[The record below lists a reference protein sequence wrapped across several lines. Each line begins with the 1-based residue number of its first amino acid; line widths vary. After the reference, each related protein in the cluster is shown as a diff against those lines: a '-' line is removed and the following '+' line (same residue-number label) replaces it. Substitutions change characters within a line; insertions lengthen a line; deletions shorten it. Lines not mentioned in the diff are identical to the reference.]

1 MLAPLARRIAV
12 ARPVATALQ
21 SRPFGASSPNN
32 SEPNAAHRDLAEF
45 KRVNGAELFSDL
57 LDPAGRAEIGKIR
70 DIEDE
75 MLNTVSAE
83 SEPIDWAAWKKEIQ
97 HPTIVDELKVMHDET
112 PVVTGEAEK
121 TRMQK
126 VVEETF
132 NPMLAELEKL
142 TAEAEAEA
150 AEYEKRA
157 EEVAYLHDNI
167 NSLTVD
173 EFLEKYPTVK
183 QSIEKDIQEGK
194 WFLEESE

>member
-1 MLAPLARRIAV
+1 M

-32 SEPNAAHRDLAEF
+32 SDTSAAHRDLAEF
-45 KRVNGAELFSDL
+45 KRVNGAELFAEY
-57 LDPAGRAEIGKIR
+57 LDPSGRAEIGKIR
-70 DIEDE
+70 EIEDE
-75 MLNTVSAE
+75 MLNTVSVE
-83 SEPIDWAAWKKEIQ
+83 SEPIDWAAWKKEIR
-97 HPTIVDELKVMHDET
+97 HPTIVDELKVLHDET
-112 PVVTGEAEK
+112 PIDSGEAEK

-132 NPMLAELEKL
+132 NPMLEELEKL

-150 AEYEKRA
+150 VEYEKRA
-157 EEVAYLHDNI
+157 AEVQYMHDNVATM
-167 NSLTVD
+167 TVD

-194 WFLEESE
+194 WFLDENE